1 MWQYYKVAM
10 VKETSVKVIE
20 PNGWKMMEHSYYG
33 NLSMRRIEHLLVSD
47 SYRIMRIWD
56 YSEVAPFVWDL
67 KWDDREYIFE
77 YEKDENDIEWLLE
90 HQEWK
95 YYYLVNLSRR
105 EFINMVKQEN
115 NENLKD
121 QFWRVVHPLP
131 LLCRTQTEEAGWDYH
146 SEINADKIWLWA
158 WDKIVVYVSKEPLEE
173 HFKDKKDWY
182 ADMTD
187 ILYFKE

>member
-1 MWQYYKVAM
+1 MGQYYKVAL

-20 PNGWKMMEHSYYG
+20 PNGCKLMEHSYYG

-47 SYRIMRIWD
+47 SYRVMRIGD
-56 YSEVAPFVWDL
+56 YSEVSPFVWTY
-67 KWDDREYIFE
+67 KWEDFE
-77 YEKDENDIEWLLE
+77 DMFVRDEETNKDCLLE
-90 HQEWK
+90 HEEWK
-95 YYYLVNLSRR
+95 YYYLVNLCRR
-105 EFINMVKQEN
+105 EFINMKRQEQ

-121 QFWRVVHPLP
+121 SFWRVVHPLP

-146 SEINADKIWLWA
+146 SEVNADKIWLWA
-158 WDKIVVYVSKEPLEE
+158 GDKIVVYVSKEPLEE
-173 HFKDKKDWY
+173 HFTKDKKNWY